1 MSKKKIALVTGA
13 TRGIGKSIAQNLTK
27 SNFFVI
33 GTSTNKEGVKQI
45 SNYLQNN
52 GCGLILQLEKIQS
65 IDNIFKKFKN
75 IDVLI
80 NNAGII
86 CDKLIT
92 NMNIEDW
99 NKVIDINLK
108 SVFYLSKNV
117 IKHMSK
123 NNYGRIINISS
134 ISGFTGNV
142 GQSNYSASKA
152 GIVGFT
158 KSIALEV
165 ALKGIT
171 VNNISPGLINTN
183 LTKKLTNKQKIKF
196 ISKIPM
202 KRFGNVQEVADL
214 ILFLVSKKSSYIT
227 GQTIHING
235 GMYMT

>member
-1 MSKKKIALVTGA
+1 MALVTGA

-65 IDNIFKKFKN
+65 IDNIFKKFTN

-171 VNNISPGLINTN
+171 VNNVSPGLINTN

>member
-1 MSKKKIALVTGA
+1 MALVTGA

>member
-1 MSKKKIALVTGA
+1 MALVTGA

-27 SNFFVI
+27 NNFFVI
-33 GTSTNKEGVKQI
+33 GTSTNKEGAKQI
-45 SNYLQNN
+45 SNYLQSN
-52 GCGLILQLEKIQS
+52 GCSLILQLEKIQS
-65 IDNIFKKFKN
+65 INNLFKKFKN

-134 ISGFTGNV
+134 ISGFTGNI
-142 GQSNYSASKA
+142 GQSNYSASKS
-152 GIVGFT
+152 GIIGFT

-171 VNNISPGLINTN
+171 VNNVSPGLINTS
-183 LTKKLTNKQKIKF
+183 LTKKLTNKQKIKY

-202 KRFGNVQEVADL
+202 KRFGNAQEVADL
-214 ILFLVSKKSSYIT
+214 ILFLVSRRSSYIT

>member
-1 MSKKKIALVTGA
+1 M
-13 TRGIGKSIAQNLTK
+13 
-27 SNFFVI
+27 I

-65 IDNIFKKFKN
+65 IDNIFKKFTN

-171 VNNISPGLINTN
+171 VNNVSPGLINTN

>member
-1 MSKKKIALVTGA
+1 M
-13 TRGIGKSIAQNLTK
+13 
-27 SNFFVI
+27 
-33 GTSTNKEGVKQI
+33 
-45 SNYLQNN
+45 
-52 GCGLILQLEKIQS
+52 
-65 IDNIFKKFKN
+65 FKKFKN

-134 ISGFTGNV
+134 ISGFTGNI
-142 GQSNYSASKA
+142 GQSNYSASKS
-152 GIVGFT
+152 GIIGFT

-171 VNNISPGLINTN
+171 VNNVSPGLINTS
-183 LTKKLTNKQKIKF
+183 LTKKLTNKQKIKY

-202 KRFGNVQEVADL
+202 KRFGNAQEVADL
-214 ILFLVSKKSSYIT
+214 ILFLVSRRSSYIT